1 VNAGFELTM
10 TGCTDTGRV
19 REHNEDAI
27 AWDAPAG
34 LAILADGMGGH
45 NAGDVASHMA
55 VDGLMHLISGNCA
68 ANGTISDCI
77 PVLREAVR
85 QTNADIL
92 GHAHRD
98 PRCAQMGTTVVL
110 SLFRG
115 TRMLTMHAGDSRA
128 YRLRGTQFAALT
140 QDHSLVRQLV
150 EQGAMTEED
159 ARNSPYTSVITR
171 ALGCHATVE
180 PELQEFEVAPGDI
193 YVLCS
198 DGLYTV
204 VREDDIRTILLE
216 ARGDWEVAARQLV
229 QRANDGGG
237 RDNISVIIV
246 SVVDNS

>member
-1 VNAGFELTM
+1 MKTSFELLM

-19 REHNEDAI
+19 REHNEDSI

-55 VDGLMHLISGNCA
+55 VDRLTQLIAGNCA
-68 ANGTISDCI
+68 VDGTIADCI
-77 PVLREAVR
+77 PILREAVR

-92 GHAHRD
+92 DHAHKD

-110 SLFRG
+110 ALFRG
-115 TRMLTMHAGDSRA
+115 ARVLTLHAGDSRV
-128 YRLRGTQFAALT
+128 YRLRDTDLVALT

-150 EQGAMTEED
+150 EQGAMTEEE

-180 PELQEFEVAPGDI
+180 PEIQEFAVTPGDV
-193 YVLCS
+193 YTLCS

-204 VREDDIRTILLE
+204 VAEDEIRTILLE
-216 ARGDWEVAARQLV
+216 ARGDWEAAARQLV
-229 QRANDGGG
+229 DRANEGGG